1 MKTPK
6 IWSAEEEEEIAVT
19 HLSRT
24 CILHYGSQESNNQ
37 LKLPTLRVKFSSTPL
52 RRDRVQGKRHGAQAL
67 RASVEE
73 AAQRNLVR
81 SMGHVRTV
89 RAGSTVMVP
98 VQQVQVLPLHN
109 TDLVRTG

>member
-1 MKTPK
+1 M
-6 IWSAEEEEEIAVT
+6 
-19 HLSRT
+19 
-24 CILHYGSQESNNQ
+24 
-37 LKLPTLRVKFSSTPL
+37 
-52 RRDRVQGKRHGAQAL
+52 QGKRHGAQAL

-81 SMGHVRTV
+81 SMGHVHTV